1 MLNLCY
7 LFIYSCFYVVLVNYY
22 YIVFELQRYELILV
36 PPKLIDKEPHQS
48 GEEDEEDGGDF
59 LPEGEGKGGEE
70 DD

>member
-1 MLNLCY
+1 MFIVI
-7 LFIYSCFYVVLVNYY
+7 LFFLFYVVLVDYY
-22 YIVFELQRYELILV
+22 YVVFELQKYALILV

-48 GEEDEEDGGDF
+48 GEENEEDGGDF